1 MKITYDPNKN
11 QKNIEERGLSFDE
24 VQYFHWSTAII
35 APDLRKIYPEPRYLA
50 AGFVGLTER
59 LHILV
64 FTPTID
70 GIRVISF
77 RKANKREVKRYE
89 ARAL

>member
-1 MKITYDPNKN
+1 MKITYDLNKN
-11 QKNIEERGLSFDE
+11 QKNIEERGLSFEE
-24 VQYFHWSTAII
+24 VQYFHWTTAII
-35 APDLRKIYPEPRYLA
+35 EPDLRKPYPEPRYLA

-64 FTPTID
+64 FTPTAD

-89 ARAL
+89 ARTL